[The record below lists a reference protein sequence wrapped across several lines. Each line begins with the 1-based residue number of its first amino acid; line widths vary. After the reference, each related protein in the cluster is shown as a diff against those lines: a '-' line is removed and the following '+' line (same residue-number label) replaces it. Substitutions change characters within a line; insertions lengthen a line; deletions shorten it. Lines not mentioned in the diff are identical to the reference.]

1 MFITQ
6 NLLIMRK
13 YFLILFSVF
22 FLCITLSCNCKKN
35 VAGIPV
41 LIPKEIKNINFFLET
56 SASMGGYMK
65 GNSDFVKKIPNFL
78 VDIEGRIKSKNAAIK
93 INYIADSITE
103 YKGSTRDFIQD
114 ISTIRVATGNSSPMH
129 KIFESVTNATDSN
142 DISILVSDCI
152 LSFSD
157 PEIKKNPK
165 INIEKADGALK
176 VYVKQAFI
184 QVNRKNVC
192 ATVYGF
198 SSSFFGTYYCYNND
212 KVQLNGELRPY
223 YMWVIGNKDLVQQ
236 FNKQLTD
243 MPGFAPELSISFG
256 MFSKPIAAYT
266 LLFTTGKSGE
276 WTFDNNSL
284 KDVSVSTKK
293 PGKFSIAVD
302 FSALPEYAKE
312 INYLKN
318 NLKVTTTDLKAA
330 FKEIKK
336 ASEIDLNKT
345 APKEKG
351 PLQAASHV
359 IIIEVSDIYQSSG
372 TVTLKLPLRYD
383 KSYEDWSVMDDKNV
397 KTLGRKTFAFEH
409 LVDGV
414 LEAYENKNDNYID
427 ITINLKK

>member
-1 MFITQ
+1 
-6 NLLIMRK
+6 MRK
-13 YFLILFSVF
+13 YFLVLFSVF
-22 FLCITLSCNCKKN
+22 FLCVIWSCNREDK
-35 VAGIPV
+35 VAGTTPV

-93 INYIADSITE
+93 INYIADSTTE
-103 YKGSTRDFIQD
+103 YKGSTSDFIQD
-114 ISTIRVATGNSSPMH
+114 ISAINVATGNSSPMH

-157 PEIKKNPK
+157 PEITRNRK

-176 VYVKQAFI
+176 SYVKQAFMQMNKQNI
-184 QVNRKNVC
+184 C

-212 KVQLNGELRPY
+212 KVKLNGELRPY
-223 YMWVIGNKDLVQQ
+223 YIWIIGNKDLVQK
-236 FNKQLTD
+236 FNKQLAD
-243 MPGFAPELSISFG
+243 IPGFAPELSCSFG
-256 MFSKPIAAYT
+256 MFNKPIDNYT
-266 LLFTTGKSGE
+266 LLFKTGKGGE

-284 KDVSVSTKK
+284 IDVDFGAKN

-302 FSALPEYAKE
+302 ISSLPAYAKE
-312 INYLKN
+312 INYLIDK
-318 NLKVTTTDLKAA
+318 LVLSSTDLKA
-330 FKEIKK
+330 KITDIKK
-336 ASEIDLNKT
+336 ATDIDLNNA

-359 IIIEVSDIYQSSG
+359 ISIEVSDLYQSSG
-372 TVTLKLPLRYD
+372 TITLKLPLQYD
-383 KSYEDWSVMDDKNV
+383 KSYENWSVMDDKNV
-397 KTLGRKTFAFEH
+397 KNLGKTTFAFKH

-414 LEAYENKNDNYID
+414 REAYENKNENYIN